1 MPERDLIQ
9 MAVTVA
15 AAKNGSSTRRLDP
28 FLFIPLIIS
37 AVFIAAGNEDFGFDS
52 AGWLDPF
59 MYFAYFWH
67 YPSHLPGLD
76 QDYKASRLPWNLV
89 GYAAHAL
96 GGPVAASY
104 VLVLATLSAGGVAVY
119 ALIRDMTGD
128 RVAAI
133 VAATA
138 WTCCTWAHGIGGWNY
153 HMLAATDYFLFA
165 TWLAFRAA
173 TTSGRA
179 PAVLSGICL
188 AAAGHTHLQY
198 ATFLPLWAATYWSG
212 LRTDSRD
219 ETYGPLPG
227 SPPVA
232 SAIGRVV
239 RDGALAGAGAVGI
252 SIALAVFNVA
262 TGGDWLFFVPQLVR
276 AQSLMR
282 QDLWWAEARVW
293 VPTATYLIVP
303 IVFMIGSL
311 AVLRRKDQGGDQR
324 PARVLVLQA
333 WLALA
338 IMCFT
343 QFARRKGTLDQSF
356 LAFPVYAY
364 GFPCIGML
372 LASGRA
378 VKRPAGLIAAC
389 VVAILAPLLLLM
401 PATLPQAMTRI
412 AGLFNATTIPVAA
425 PLAVAV
431 IGCGATLAARGAAR
445 LLIFAVWFGVVNAWI
460 APSPSAYGI
469 HTPGYHR
476 QMLELFHEADGM
488 TAAFDPRLD
497 GIKYYWDTDAR
508 LNTSSGQVPLGLVFD
523 SYVSTRGWQGNR
535 LTHDRTVPVS
545 QLTLND
551 LDNVVCVGL
560 LAPPQ
565 GSQQLESNV
574 QTRFA
579 MLGRPLRHLT
589 TRHLQRPDLEFDLTL
604 LIPADSPDRHGP
616 PCTRR

>member
-1 MPERDLIQ
+1 MPGRDLIQ

-15 AAKNGSSTRRLDP
+15 EAKNVSPARLDP

-52 AGWLDPF
+52 AGWLDSF

-96 GGPVAASY
+96 GGPAAASY

-128 RVAAI
+128 RAAAI
-133 VAATA
+133 VTATA
-138 WTCCTWAHGIGGWNY
+138 WTCCTWVHGIGGWNY

-173 TTSGRA
+173 TTTGRA

-198 ATFLPLWAATYWSG
+198 ATFLPLWALTYWSG
-212 LRTDSRD
+212 L
-219 ETYGPLPG
+219 GAG
-227 SPPVA
+227 SLHKNFRRA
-232 SAIGRVV
+232 A
-239 RDGALAGAGAVGI
+239 RDGVLAAAGAVGI
-252 SIALAVFNVA
+252 SIALAIFNVA
-262 TGGDWLFFVPQLVR
+262 TGGDWLFFVPQLAR
-276 AQSLMR
+276 AQYLMR
-282 QDLWWAEARVW
+282 QDVWWAEARVW
-293 VPTATYLIVP
+293 MPTATYLIVP

-311 AVLRRKDQGGDQR
+311 AVLRRPDQAGGQR

-333 WLALA
+333 WLAFA

-364 GFPCIGML
+364 GFPCIGVL
-372 LASGRA
+372 LASGRE
-378 VKRPAGLIAAC
+378 VKRSAGLIVTC
-389 VVAILAPLLLLM
+389 VVAILTPLLLLM
-401 PATLPQAMTRI
+401 PTTLPRVMTQV
-412 AGLFNATTIPVAA
+412 AALFNATTIPVVA
-425 PLAVAV
+425 PLAIAL
-431 IGCGATLAARGAAR
+431 IGCGATLATRGAAR
-445 LLIFAVWFGVVNAWI
+445 LLVFAVWFGVVNAWI

-469 HTPGYHR
+469 HTPGYRR

-508 LNTSSGQVPLGLVFD
+508 VNTSSGQVPLALVFD

-535 LTHDRTVPVS
+535 LTHDRTVPVP

-560 LAPPQ
+560 LGPPQ
-565 GSQQLESNV
+565 NSRQLETNV

-579 MLGRPLRHLT
+579 VLGRPLRHLT
-589 TRHLQRPDLEFDLTL
+589 TRHLQRPNLEFDLTL